1 MFKKALRPYEQK
13 AALLLSAD
21 AVWKSD
27 LPVELHS
34 AFSNYI
40 AAAQG
45 LMSNLS
51 MSNLSR
57 SCPTKW
63 KMSKA
68 LRGEGPTR
76 KLHKVPRVTWWHHKW
91 VLTMIKG
98 TLSTQETT
106 GMEEGSKQRQSQLDN
121 HCSSIISSKLVTE
134 ILLDQNFFDSLHSLT
149 SVTKMW
155 LKRQLSLTG
164 WNMVLNF
171 PCVAC
176 RACCKVI
183 SPQYCPCS
191 MLVGQPARQC
201 EIWPFI
207 PCGDS
212 KGHLKHP
219 VKAAG
224 TPTCWDNIYPAFQAF
239 AER

>member
-1 MFKKALRPYEQK
+1 MT
-13 AALLLSAD
+13 
-21 AVWKSD
+21 
-27 LPVELHS
+27 
-34 AFSNYI
+34 
-40 AAAQG
+40 
-45 LMSNLS
+45 
-51 MSNLSR
+51 NLSR

-68 LRGEGPTR
+68 LRGEGLTR
-76 KLHKVPRVTWWHHKW
+76 KLHKVRRVTWWHHKW
-91 VLTMIKG
+91 VLTMIKE
-98 TLSTQETT
+98 TPST
-106 GMEEGSKQRQSQLDN
+106 GDNRHGGRKQAEAITAGQLLQFCYQFQTNNRDT
-121 HCSSIISSKLVTE
+121 SGIRT
-134 ILLDQNFFDSLHSLT
+134 SLT
-149 SVTKMW
+149 CCTKMW

-164 WNMVLNF
+164 WNTVLKF

-176 RACCKVI
+176 RACYKVI

-219 VKAAG
+219 VKGAG
-224 TPTCWDNIYPAFQAF
+224 TPTCWDNIYSAFQAY